1 MIEKLFEN
9 IQNHLSMLDLAVN
22 SSEKIKIYAANE
34 DLERVVGETENRERL
49 INIVTKLQR
58 AVEEQINIL
67 NPEDVSQ
74 DDILLLKAWFS
85 DLSICSEKMI
95 ALDKETVE
103 FLSQQ
108 KNQTTKEIALIFKN
122 KEMFKGYNHGTS
134 K

>member
-1 MIEKLFEN
+1 MIEKLFDG
-9 IQNHLSMLDLAVN
+9 IQNHLSMLDLAVT

-34 DLERVVGETENRERL
+34 DLERVVSETENRERL

-67 NPEDVSQ
+67 NPEDVNQ
-74 DDILLLKAWFS
+74 DDILLLKAWFQ
-85 DLSICSEKMI
+85 DLSLCSEKMI
-95 ALDKETVE
+95 SLDKETVE
-103 FLSQQ
+103 LLGQQ

>member
-1 MIEKLFEN
+1 MIAHLFEN

-22 SSEKIKIYAANE
+22 SSEKIKIYAGNE
-34 DLERVVGETENRERL
+34 DLERVVAETENRERL

-58 AVEEQINIL
+58 SVEDQINIL

-74 DDILLLKAWFS
+74 DDIMLLKAWFQ
-85 DLSICSEKMI
+85 DLSVCSEKMI

-103 FLSQQ
+103 LLGQQ
-108 KNQTTKEIALIFKN
+108 KSETTKEIALIFKN
-122 KEMFKGYNHGTS
+122 KEMFKGYNQGTA

>member
-9 IQNHLSMLDLAVN
+9 IQNHLSMLDLAVT
-22 SSEKIKIYAANE
+22 SSEKIKIFAANE
-34 DLERVVGETENRERL
+34 DLERVVSETENRERL
-49 INIVTKLQR
+49 INVVTKLQR
-58 AVEEQINIL
+58 LVEDQINIL
-67 NPEDVSQ
+67 NPEDVNQ
-74 DDILLLKAWFS
+74 DDILLLKAWFQ

-103 FLSQQ
+103 LLGQQ

>member
-9 IQNHLSMLDLAVN
+9 IQNHLSMLDLAVT

-34 DLERVVGETENRERL
+34 DLERVVTETENRERL

-67 NPEDVSQ
+67 NPEDVTQ
-74 DDILLLKAWFS
+74 DDILLLKSWFS

-103 FLSQQ
+103 HLSQQ
-108 KNQTTKEIALIFKN
+108 KNETTKEIALIFKN